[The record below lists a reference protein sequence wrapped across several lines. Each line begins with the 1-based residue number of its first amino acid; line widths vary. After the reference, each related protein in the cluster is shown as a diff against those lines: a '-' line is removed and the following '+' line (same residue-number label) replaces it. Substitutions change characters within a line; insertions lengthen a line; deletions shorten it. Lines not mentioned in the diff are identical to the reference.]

1 MSHLDEF
8 KRLNHESINSLI
20 VASGIVKLS
29 SKSVQLIFNALKES
43 VKKNNLFAKFAQPE
57 LLENE
62 ECFTNTGFHKDEFQY
77 ILNALTSLKNSIF
90 RNKSQALAIYLY
102 WLRNGLGQFLE

>member
-29 SKSVQLIFNALKES
+29 SKSVQLIFNTLKES
-43 VKKNNLFAKFAQPE
+43 DKNNNLFAKFAQPE
-57 LLENE
+57 ILENK
-62 ECFTNTGFHKDEFQY
+62 ECY
-77 ILNALTSLKNSIF
+77 
-90 RNKSQALAIYLY
+90 
-102 WLRNGLGQFLE
+102 